1 VERAEDA
8 VLGMGACNSSTQI
21 VPTIVGESHEALA
34 PSEHL
39 ARNGMLAAAVRPPT
53 VPVGSSRLW
62 LAVQSSHEPED
73 IDRLIAV
80 LGGQR

>member
-8 VLGMGACNSSTQI
+8 VLGMGACNSST
-21 VPTIVGESHEALA
+21 TIVGESHEALA